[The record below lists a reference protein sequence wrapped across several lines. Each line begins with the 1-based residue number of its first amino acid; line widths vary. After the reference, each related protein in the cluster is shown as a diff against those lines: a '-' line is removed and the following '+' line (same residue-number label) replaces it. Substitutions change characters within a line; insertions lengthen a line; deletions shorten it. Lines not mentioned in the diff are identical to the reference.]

1 MAISVEAA
9 IYFSTGSKVTSQ
21 EYSKKIRSV
30 TFNLAAEKNPDFR
43 GSILKG
49 IVDPKD
55 LCKMQSKDMA
65 SSEIK
70 NFRQERQKVYTKEQL
85 ILPNSSEKLVIKT
98 HKGEA
103 VFEVNDK
110 AVSDEF
116 STDILESI
124 LKKRDNEIKQDD
136 DDPFNPNNY
145 ESVNTN
151 NGELVDTGIFDII
164 KEWTPA
170 AIVNK
175 ISDGISQHLS
185 PAQASRILSRI
196 NSFSLN
202 KSS

>member
-1 MAISVEAA
+1 
-9 IYFSTGSKVTSQ
+9 
-21 EYSKKIRSV
+21 
-30 TFNLAAEKNPDFR
+30 
-43 GSILKG
+43 
-49 IVDPKD
+49 
-55 LCKMQSKDMA
+55 MQSKDMA